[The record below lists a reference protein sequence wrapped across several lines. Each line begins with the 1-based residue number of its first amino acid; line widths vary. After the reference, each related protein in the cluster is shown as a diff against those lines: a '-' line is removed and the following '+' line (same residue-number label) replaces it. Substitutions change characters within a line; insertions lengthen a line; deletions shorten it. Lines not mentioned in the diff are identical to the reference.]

1 MSAKKQSKRCQH
13 TVKGRLCKNYVK
25 EGELCHIHSKKKMGS
40 FDFSS
45 ILKQEIKQ
53 KYMNNIEEVQQEVLS
68 GKISSELKLKI
79 KNHSDKTGLDEDLI
93 IQSIKTDKVA
103 ASHFAKDP
111 LKQNIAEPL
120 QIKIYN
126 EKFNT
131 KIVKLST
138 NGKNA
143 VWLKDGLLLNKKQE
157 TATKSMDGFD
167 EENENYYYCK
177 YTNEKGGAQDN
188 QYKDLI
194 KFVIECNK
202 YCEKNTDKKCFS
214 VLISGSYYTS
224 LKIEQLEKNI
234 KYKDR
239 IKICYL

>member
-13 TVKGRLCKNYVK
+13 LVKGRLCKNYVN
-25 EGELCHIHSKKKMGS
+25 EGELCHIHSKKKMEPT
-40 FDFSS
+40 DFSS
-45 ILKQEIKQ
+45 RLKQEIKQ
-53 KYMNNIEEVQQEVLS
+53 KYMNNIEEVQQEVIS
-68 GKISSELKLKI
+68 GKISNELKLKI
-79 KNHSDKTGLDEDLI
+79 KNHSDKTGLDEELI
-93 IQSIKTDKVA
+93 IQSIKTDKVS

-120 QIKIYN
+120 QIQIYN
-126 EKFNT
+126 EKCNT
-131 KIVKLST
+131 KIVKLPN

-143 VWLKDGLLLNKKQE
+143 VWLKDGLLLHKKQE

-167 EENENYYYCK
+167 EENDNYYYCK

-194 KFVIECNK
+194 NFILECNK
-202 YCEKNTDKKCFS
+202 YCDKNMDKKCFS

-224 LKIEQLEKNI
+224 SKIEQLEKNI
-234 KYKDR
+234 KYKER
-239 IKICYL
+239 IKICEL

>member
-1 MSAKKQSKRCQH
+1 MTTKKQSKRCQH
-13 TVKGRLCKNYVK
+13 TVRGRFCKNYVK
-25 EGELCHIHSKKKMGS
+25 EGKLCHIHSKKKMCS

-53 KYMNNIEEVQQEVLS
+53 KYMNNIEEVQKEVLF
-68 GKISSELKLKI
+68 GKISSELILKI
-79 KNHSDKTGLDEDLI
+79 KNHSYKTGLDEDLI

-131 KIVKLST
+131 KIVKLSN

-143 VWLKDGLLLNKKQE
+143 VWLKDGLLLNKKEE